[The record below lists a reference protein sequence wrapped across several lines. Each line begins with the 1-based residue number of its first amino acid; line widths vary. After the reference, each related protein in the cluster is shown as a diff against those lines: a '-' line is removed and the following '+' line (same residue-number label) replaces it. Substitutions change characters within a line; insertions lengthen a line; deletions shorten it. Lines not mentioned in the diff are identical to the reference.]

1 MHYLWALKDNG
12 IIDKAVVSFNIASLD
27 MDDKPFALFG
37 GVKGDQIV
45 GGAEAMTSFP
55 SYPNFLGT
63 WALEGQSIHYD
74 GKPIEN
80 TARSLPAIIDTGTS
94 QISIPPAQF
103 SHLVETWT
111 GRGVPGTL
119 VRRLLT
125 ELERSPSGRWPAPGG
140 VLELRRAH
148 LRFLP
153 VPAPSGRGQASG

>member
-1 MHYLWALKDNG
+1 MFGKKAVENIADKGLN

-45 GGAEAMTSFP
+45 GGAESMTSFP

-80 TARSLPAIIDTGTS
+80 TSRSLPAIIDTGTS
-94 QISIPPAQF
+94 
-103 SHLVETWT
+103 
-111 GRGVPGTL
+111 
-119 VRRLLT
+119 
-125 ELERSPSGRWPAPGG
+125 
-140 VLELRRAH
+140 
-148 LRFLP
+148 
-153 VPAPSGRGQASG
+153 